1 MDVPPAKGRCSVC
14 VDGSS
19 SSAERS
25 SASLSFPDSQCLCH
39 QGEEYHP
46 SGSSEPIDFTVTGS
60 QRLPESHSLGARFHP
75 RSFISLFSVSLA
87 PSLHKAERLTSRRHQ
102 QPFTGVED
110 IPWAASHKS
119 PEVILE
125 VHPRFAYLFK
135 EGEQSTAACALGKPS
150 LLVNL
155 QQHPPST
162 QPGVGGHASSCPQS
176 TADPGWTC
184 SGRWKRNARLAPA
197 SIALDGQEADALEVQ
212 SPFRSFCLNLPSNCS
227 RSI

>member
-25 SASLSFPDSQCLCH
+25 SASLRFPDSQCLCH
-39 QGEEYHP
+39 QGEEHYP

-87 PSLHKAERLTSRRHQ
+87 PSLHKAERLTSRKHQ
-102 QPFTGVED
+102 QPFTGVDD
-110 IPWAASHKS
+110 IPGAASHKS

-125 VHPRFAYLFK
+125 VHPHFGYLFK

-162 QPGVGGHASSCPQS
+162 QPGVPPLLPRQLCHASSCPQS

-184 SGRWKRNARLAPA
+184 SGRWKRNAGLAPA

-212 SPFRSFCLNLPSNCS
+212 RPL
-227 RSI
+227 